1 MEKFVKIGIVPIK
14 RGFTDM
20 VSALEQKNLFL
31 NKVREIAPETVA
43 LCDLEGV
50 LPEGILYDADQ
61 LDAVCAHLRQEGAD
75 AIFMPHCDFGC
86 EEVVGRLGAMMKLP
100 VLVWGNRDPL
110 PVPGMRDRD
119 TQCGTLASTKCLQ
132 RYRVPFSYIVNSCV
146 DGEMFRKGFVD
157 FCAVAAVVKKAKG
170 MRILQVGS
178 RPQPFLSVIYNED
191 ELLRNFGIE
200 ITPYSSAILA
210 ADVQKILETRA
221 SEVEE
226 GVKDYAAK
234 VDVSAMPLESQRA
247 QQALKLAILDKV
259 AASKSDGVALECWT
273 VLSRAIGVGGCQVI
287 GMLSDMGVPTAC
299 ETDVLGAIS
308 AVLLKAATLGR
319 EPIFFADITVRH
331 AEEDNTELL
340 WHCGPFPVSLAH
352 PGAKPSIAAGGQGQ
366 FELRN
371 GEVTIC
377 RMDAL
382 EGAYTLMSG
391 QGKAVDGPAKG
402 GTYVWVKVSD
412 WEKWEEKL
420 VFGPYIHHVAG
431 AFGAYSQILSEACK
445 YIGCLAPDPM
455 DPVSRLMGKE

>member
-31 NKVREIAPETVA
+31 NKCRQIAPDAVA

-61 LDAVCAHLRQEGAD
+61 LDAVREYLLEQKAD
-75 AIFMPHCDFGC
+75 ALFMPHCDFGN

-110 PVPGMRDRD
+110 PMPGMRDRD

-132 RYRVPFSYIVNSCV
+132 RYRVPFSYIINSDV
-146 DGEMFRKGFVD
+146 DGEMFQKGFID
-157 FCAVAAVVKKAKG
+157 FCSVAAVVKKARG
-170 MRILQVGS
+170 MRILSVGS

-200 ITPYSSAILA
+200 VTPYTSAILA
-210 ADVQKILETRA
+210 KDVQKILETRTE
-221 SEVEE
+221 EVEA
-226 GVKDYAAK
+226 GVKEYAAK
-234 VDVSAMPLESQRA
+234 VDVSAMPIDKQRA
-247 QQALKLAILDKV
+247 QQALKLALIDKV
-259 AASKSDGVALECWT
+259 KASKSDGVALECWT
-273 VLSRAIGVGGCQVI
+273 VLGQAIGVGGCQVI
-287 GMLSDMGVPTAC
+287 GMLADLGIPCAC
-299 ETDVLGAIS
+299 ESDVLGAVS
-308 AVLLKAATLGR
+308 AVMLQAATLGR
-319 EPIFFADITVRH
+319 EPIFFADLTVRH
-331 AEEDNTELL
+331 ANDDNTELF

-352 PGAKPSIAAGGQGQ
+352 PGSKPAIAEGGQGQ

-371 GEVTIC
+371 GDVTIC

-382 EGAYTLMSG
+382 EGKYTLMSG

-431 AFGAYSQILSEACK
+431 AFGSYSQILSEACK
-445 YIGCLAPDPM
+445 YLGAVEPDPM
-455 DPVSRLMGKE
+455 DPVSRVLGK

>member
-31 NKVREIAPETVA
+31 EKCKSIAPDAVA

-50 LPEGILYDADQ
+50 LPEGILYNADQ
-61 LDAVCAHLRQEGAD
+61 LDAVCDHLRAQGAD

-110 PVPGMRDRD
+110 PAAGARDRD

-132 RYRVPFSYIVNSCV
+132 RYKVPFSYIINSDV
-146 DGEMFRKGFVD
+146 DSEMFEKGFVD
-157 FCAVAAVVKKAKG
+157 FCAVASVVTKARG

-200 ITPYSSAILA
+200 ITPYSSAVMA
-210 ADVQKILETRA
+210 NDVKKILETRA
-221 SEVEE
+221 EE
-226 GVKDYAAK
+226 IDAGVKDYAAK
-234 VDVSAMPLESQRA
+234 VDVSAMPIESQKA
-247 QQALKLAILDKV
+247 QQALKFAILDKV
-259 AASKSDGVALECWT
+259 ADSKSDGVALECWT
-273 VLSRAIGVGGCQVI
+273 VLGQAIGVGGCQVI
-287 GMLSDMGVPTAC
+287 GMLADLGVPTAC

-331 AEEDNTELL
+331 AQDDNTELL

-352 PGAKPSIAAGGQGQ
+352 PSAKPAIAAGGQGQ

-371 GEVTIC
+371 GDVTIC

-382 EGAYTLMSG
+382 EGAYTLLSG
-391 QGKAVDGPAKG
+391 EGKAVDGPAKG
-402 GTYVWVKVSD
+402 GTYVWYKVNS

-431 AFGAYSQILSEACK
+431 AFGNYSQILCEACK
-445 YIGCLAPDPM
+445 FIGNVEADPV
-455 DPVSRLMGKE
+455 DPVSRVLGK

>member
-1 MEKFVKIGIVPIK
+1 MERFVKIGIVPIK
-14 RGFTDM
+14 RGGTDM

-31 NKVREIAPETVA
+31 NKVKEILPDAVDF
-43 LCDLEGV
+43 CDLEGV
-50 LPEGILYDADQ
+50 LPEGILYAADQ
-61 LDAVCAHLRQEGAD
+61 LDAVAEFLRAQEVD
-75 AIFMPHCDFGC
+75 ALFMPHCDFGC

-110 PVPGMRDRD
+110 PVPGTRDRD

-132 RYRVPFSYIVNSCV
+132 RYRVPFSYIINSDV
-146 DGEMFRKGFVD
+146 DGEMFKKGFID
-157 FCAVAAVVKKAKG
+157 FCAVAAVVKKGRG

-178 RPQPFLSVIYNED
+178 RPQPFLSVICNED

-210 ADVQKILETRA
+210 KDVEKILAERA
-221 SEVEE
+221 DEVEA
-226 GVKDYAAK
+226 GVKEYAAK
-234 VDVSAMPLESQRA
+234 VDVSAMPIESQRA

-273 VLSRAIGVGGCQVI
+273 MLGRAIGVGGCQVI
-287 GMLSDMGVPTAC
+287 GMLADMGVPCAC

-319 EPIFFADITVRH
+319 EPIFFADITVRN
-331 AEEDNTELL
+331 ANEDNTELL

-352 PGAKPSIAAGGQGQ
+352 PNAKPAIAPGGQGQ
-366 FELRN
+366 FELHN
-371 GEVTIC
+371 GDVTIC
-377 RMDAL
+377 RFDAL
-382 EGAYTLMSG
+382 EGNYTLMSG
-391 QGKAVDGPAKG
+391 QGKAVDGPTKG

-431 AFGAYSQILSEACK
+431 AFGSYSQILSEACK
-445 YIGCLAPDPM
+445 YLGPVQPDPM
-455 DPVSRLMGKE
+455 DPVSRVMGK

>member
-14 RGFTDM
+14 RGGTNM
-20 VSALEQKNLFL
+20 VSALEQKGLFL
-31 NKVREIAPETVA
+31 AKCKEIVPDAVE

-50 LPEGILYDADQ
+50 LPEGILYDASQ
-61 LDAVCAHLRQEGAD
+61 LDVTAEYLHQQKVD

-100 VLVWGNRDPL
+100 VLVWGNRDPF
-110 PVPGMRDRD
+110 PVPGSVDRD

-132 RYRVPFSYIVNSCV
+132 RYRVPFSYIINSDV
-146 DGEMFRKGFVD
+146 DGEMLKKGFVD

-210 ADVQKILETRA
+210 MDIKKILANRA
-221 SEVEE
+221 DEVEA
-226 GVKDYAAK
+226 GVKEYAEK
-234 VDVSAMPLESQRA
+234 VDVSLMPIENQRA
-247 QQALKLAILDKV
+247 MQAAKLAILDKV
-259 AASKSDGVALECWT
+259 AASKSDGVALECWSMLGP
-273 VLSRAIGVGGCQVI
+273 VCGVAGCQVI
-287 GMLSDMGVPTAC
+287 GMLSDLGVPTAC
-299 ETDVLGAIS
+299 ETDILGAIS

-319 EPIFFADITVRH
+319 ESIFFADITVRH
-331 AEEDNTELL
+331 AEDDNVELL

-352 PGAKPSIAAGGQGQ
+352 PNAKPSIVAGSQGQ
-366 FELRN
+366 FELKN
-371 GEVTIC
+371 GPVTIC

-382 EGAYTLMSG
+382 EGKYTLMNG
-391 QGKAVDGPAKG
+391 EAEAVDGPAKG
-402 GTYVWVKVSD
+402 GTYVWIKVDD
-412 WEKWEEKL
+412 WEKWEEKI

-431 AFGAYSQILSEACK
+431 AYGNYSQILCEACK
-445 YIGCLAPDPM
+445 FIGAVEPDPM
-455 DPVSRLMGKE
+455 APVKKVLGK

>member
-14 RGFTDM
+14 RGGTDM

-31 NKVREIAPETVA
+31 NKIKEILPDAVDS
-43 LCDLEGV
+43 CDLEGV
-50 LPEGILYDADQ
+50 LPEGILYAADQ
-61 LDAVCAHLRQEGAD
+61 LDAVAEFLRAQEVD
-75 AIFMPHCDFGC
+75 ALFMPHCDFGC

-110 PVPGMRDRD
+110 PVPGTRDRD

-132 RYRVPFSYIVNSCV
+132 RYRVPFSYIINSDV
-146 DGEMFRKGFVD
+146 DGEMFKKGFID
-157 FCAVAAVVKKAKG
+157 FCAVAAVVKKGRG

-178 RPQPFLSVIYNED
+178 RPQPFLSVICNED

-210 ADVQKILETRA
+210 KDVEKILAERA
-221 SEVEE
+221 DEVEA
-226 GVKDYAAK
+226 GVKEYAAK
-234 VDVSAMPLESQRA
+234 VDVSAMPIESQRA

-273 VLSRAIGVGGCQVI
+273 MLGRAIGVGGCQVI
-287 GMLSDMGVPTAC
+287 GMLADMGVPCAC

-319 EPIFFADITVRH
+319 EPIFFADITVRN
-331 AEEDNTELL
+331 ANEDNTELL

-352 PGAKPSIAAGGQGQ
+352 PNAKPAIAAGGQGQ
-366 FELRN
+366 FELHN
-371 GEVTIC
+371 GDVTIC
-377 RMDAL
+377 RFDAL
-382 EGAYTLMSG
+382 EGNYTLMSG

-431 AFGAYSQILSEACK
+431 AFGSYSQILSEACK
-445 YIGCLAPDPM
+445 YLGPVQPDPM
-455 DPVSRLMGKE
+455 DPVSRVMGK

>member
-14 RGFTDM
+14 RGGTDM

-31 NKVREIAPETVA
+31 NKVKEILPDAVDF
-43 LCDLEGV
+43 CDLEGV
-50 LPEGILYDADQ
+50 LPEGILYAADQ
-61 LDAVCAHLRQEGAD
+61 LDAVAEFLRAQEVD
-75 AIFMPHCDFGC
+75 ALFMPHCDFGC

-110 PVPGMRDRD
+110 PVPGTRDRD

-132 RYRVPFSYIVNSCV
+132 RYRVPFSYIINSDV
-146 DGEMFRKGFVD
+146 DGEMFKKGFID
-157 FCAVAAVVKKAKG
+157 FCAVAAVVKKGRG

-178 RPQPFLSVIYNED
+178 RPQPFLSVICNED

-210 ADVQKILETRA
+210 KDVEKILAERA
-221 SEVEE
+221 DEVEA
-226 GVKDYAAK
+226 GVKEYAAK
-234 VDVSAMPLESQRA
+234 VDVSAMPIESQRA

-273 VLSRAIGVGGCQVI
+273 MLGRAIGVGGCQVI
-287 GMLSDMGVPTAC
+287 GMLADMGVPCAC

-319 EPIFFADITVRH
+319 EPIFFADITVRN
-331 AEEDNTELL
+331 ANEDNTELL

-352 PGAKPSIAAGGQGQ
+352 PNAKPAIAPGGQGQ
-366 FELRN
+366 FELHN
-371 GEVTIC
+371 GDVTIC
-377 RMDAL
+377 RFDAL
-382 EGAYTLMSG
+382 EGNYTLMSG

-431 AFGAYSQILSEACK
+431 AFGSYSQILSEACK
-445 YIGCLAPDPM
+445 YLGPVQPDPM
-455 DPVSRLMGKE
+455 DPVSRVMGK

>member
-20 VSALEQKNLFL
+20 VSALEQKDLFL
-31 NKVREIAPETVA
+31 KKCHQIAPEAVD

-50 LPEGILYDADQ
+50 LPEGILYDASQ
-61 LDAVCAHLRQEGAD
+61 LDAVCDFLHAQKAD

-86 EEVVGRLGAMMKLP
+86 EEVVGRLGARMKLP

-110 PVPGMRDRD
+110 PVPGQRDRD

-132 RYRVPFSYIVNSCV
+132 RYKVPFSYIINSDV

-157 FCAVAAVVKKAKG
+157 FCAVAAVAKKARG

-191 ELLRNFGIE
+191 ELLRKFGIE
-200 ITPYSSAILA
+200 ITPYSSAVLA
-210 ADVQKILETRA
+210 NDVKKILETRA
-221 SEVEE
+221 GEVDE
-226 GVKDYAAK
+226 GVRLYAEK
-234 VDVSAMPLESQRA
+234 VDVSKMPIESQRA

-259 AASKSDGVALECWT
+259 VSSKSDGVALECWT
-273 VLSRAIGVGGCQVI
+273 VLGQAIGVGGCQVI
-287 GMLSDMGVPTAC
+287 GMLADLGIPCAC

-331 AEEDNTELL
+331 ANDDNTELL

-352 PGAKPSIAAGGQGQ
+352 PNAKPAIAPGGQGQ
-366 FELRN
+366 FELHN
-371 GEVTIC
+371 GAVTIC

-382 EGAYTLMSG
+382 EGKYTLMSG
-391 QGKAVDGPAKG
+391 QGTAVDGPAKG
-402 GTYVWVKVSD
+402 GTYVWVKVTD

-431 AFGAYSQILSEACK
+431 AFGSYSQILSEACK
-445 YIGCLAPDPM
+445 YIGEVEPDPM
-455 DPVSRLMGKE
+455 DPVCRVLGK